1 MSEERI
7 LLIDD
12 QPSAA
17 EASLLALSHFVPREQ
32 ILYVSSAAKAM
43 DALNTRTFSL
53 AFLDI
58 DMPDT
63 SGFSLAGYLEEHHK
77 GLPYVFL
84 TGYADFAAKTYD
96 YEPLDS
102 LTKPIDIVRLQKT
115 FDRFHRQPKNLPAME
130 KVAVHTK
137 QDYIFIDPRD
147 ILYISREKRKNLIF
161 CRNGLV
167 RPVVSSLDE
176 LELVFEDYGFFR
188 CHQSYL
194 IPLEG
199 ITALRASSFG
209 QTYEAVIGE
218 THVIPVSRSRFA
230 RLREE
235 LSRRGIRFL

>member
-1 MSEERI
+1 MEY
-7 LLIDD
+7 
-12 QPSAA
+12 PSALA
-17 EASLLALSHFVPREQ
+17 WIHFKLPNAIRLSLLTCVFSMAFHILSAYFW
-32 ILYVSSAAKAM
+32 
-43 DALNTRTFSL
+43 
-53 AFLDI
+53 
-58 DMPDT
+58 
-63 SGFSLAGYLEEHHK
+63 
-77 GLPYVFL
+77 
-84 TGYADFAAKTYD
+84 
-96 YEPLDS
+96 
-102 LTKPIDIVRLQKT
+102 
-115 FDRFHRQPKNLPAME
+115 
-130 KVAVHTK
+130 
-137 QDYIFIDPRD
+137 
-147 ILYISREKRKNLIF
+147 
-161 CRNGLV
+161 NGLV